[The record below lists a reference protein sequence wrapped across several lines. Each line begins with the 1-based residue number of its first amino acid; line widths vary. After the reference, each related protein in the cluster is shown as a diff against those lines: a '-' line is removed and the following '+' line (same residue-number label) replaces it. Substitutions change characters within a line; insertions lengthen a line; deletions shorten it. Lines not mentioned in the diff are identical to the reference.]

1 MPLATVAI
9 GTGCPLQSVQFPH
22 FGLLAYAFPSSTT
35 SQALSM
41 FASRHGPSPH
51 TIRLSRRPSGY
62 TFASIILDTS
72 FRSKVVVS
80 WARIVEVVSGSC
92 RPEIPHTIPPNSVF
106 SLAAVCC
113 SSRDHSCSLARPECE
128 LAIHHHS
135 PSTRKPSDPTPPSC
149 LCPRCAIS
157 SPARRSRCTLSWLT
171 DSFLSHTPTAVM
183 TILLTWSVFP
193 FGTLSLST

>member
-1 MPLATVAI
+1 MGSDRLLQLWEPFLLYI

-35 SQALSM
+35 SQALRM
-41 FASRHGPSPH
+41 FASRLGPSPH

-62 TFASIILDTS
+62 TFVSIILDTS

-92 RPEIPHTIPPNSVF
+92 RPEVPHTITPNSMF
-106 SLAAVCC
+106 SLTAVCC
-113 SSRDHSCSLARPECE
+113 SRRDHSSSLVHPECE
-128 LAIHHHS
+128 LVIHHRS

-149 LCPRCAIS
+149 LCLHCAIS
-157 SPARRSRCTLSWLT
+157 SPARRSRCTL
-171 DSFLSHTPTAVM
+171 
-183 TILLTWSVFP
+183 
-193 FGTLSLST
+193 

>member
-62 TFASIILDTS
+62 TFASIILETS

-80 WARIVEVVSGSC
+80 WARIVEVVSGS
-92 RPEIPHTIPPNSVF
+92 
-106 SLAAVCC
+106 
-113 SSRDHSCSLARPECE
+113 
-128 LAIHHHS
+128 
-135 PSTRKPSDPTPPSC
+135 
-149 LCPRCAIS
+149 
-157 SPARRSRCTLSWLT
+157 
-171 DSFLSHTPTAVM
+171 
-183 TILLTWSVFP
+183 
-193 FGTLSLST
+193 

>member
-1 MPLATVAI
+1 MPFATVEI

-41 FASRHGPSPH
+41 FASRQGPSPH

-62 TFASIILDTS
+62 TFASIMLDTS

-92 RPEIPHTIPPNSVF
+92 RPEVPHTITPSSMF

-113 SSRDHSCSLARPECE
+113 SSRDHSSSLARPECE
-128 LAIHHHS
+128 LAIHHRS

-149 LCPRCAIS
+149 LPHCAIS

-183 TILLTWSVFP
+183 TILLTWSVLP

>member
-1 MPLATVAI
+1 MPFTTVEI

-62 TFASIILDTS
+62 TFASMMLDTS
-72 FRSKVVVS
+72 FRSEVVVS

-92 RPEIPHTIPPNSVF
+92 RPERPHTIPPNSVF

-135 PSTRKPSDPTPPSC
+135 PSNTARGRLRHPP
-149 LCPRCAIS
+149 R
-157 SPARRSRCTLSWLT
+157 
-171 DSFLSHTPTAVM
+171 
-183 TILLTWSVFP
+183 LL
-193 FGTLSLST
+193 L